1 MNAKKFSFKRVLAAV
16 LSVVM
21 LLGAIPM
28 TASAA
33 TYSPNGTILAGT
45 YADKAVLWDVV
56 NVNDNGNLM
65 LFAERYLG
73 GHSIVSNN
81 TTDANQANNKPST
94 PYAESALR
102 QTVIGYFDVLFTK
115 KEQAAFTDTS
125 LSYKGIGGAPLT
137 ETAEVVIPS
146 EAFLTTYF
154 TTHKSA
160 TTDRTNTSATYG
172 VLLDSDSS
180 AGRLRR
186 FQLGNG
192 SVSTQGTGAATFA
205 IRPIVTLKAY
215 NYLTVDQIPTGLT
228 LCYAADASNVLTR
241 ANTGS
246 DKVTIKNETYVSVNK
261 YIFTGSD
268 AQVVVKYT
276 DTSFDVFN
284 FTLSISDN
292 GTETTISAVD
302 GVFTIPAGTKGKISV
317 KTSVGAADYTAY
329 DEAVTEAKKHI
340 KDYTEYPDVD
350 SSDPSDYTEESW
362 NALKDAVYAP
372 LQRDL
377 TADKQYMIDAATGA
391 IKEAIEK
398 LELRPADFSEY
409 NKAYAKLMEFKED
422 KDGIYN
428 QGAIYPYADTPMSV
442 SIVAL
447 SFSNNRKSILDC
459 NIRQQKTVDD
469 ETAAIQKLI
478 DFYPSTIKAVS
489 LGSFSDAMEKLLA
502 ASTAEK
508 KYTQEFLDMAKQAY
522 ADFSKK
528 YQFVQDEMDIRDQ
541 KRVDAATAEVKEFLA
556 KADNYIRPS
565 DPSKFLELYE
575 FAKTLKQEDFYMD
588 DDPAIQKS
596 IKYDVPTNKG
606 EKGGTFAWD
615 TFTYVLKNADNL
627 YSDYE
632 AGRLNAYE
640 HSQDKLDG
648 CIKSL
653 NEAIYGRDSK
663 NEATDGTVTVTHT
676 PGIMDFKRLSDSE
689 RRAADIKWFFHYI
702 QYYVDMV
709 LGFFTLLG
717 AALKLLFNGD
727 INIGELIEMLK

>member
-56 NVNDNGNLM
+56 KVNDNDNLM
-65 LFAERYLG
+65 LFAEQYLG
-73 GHSIVSNN
+73 DHSIATDN
-81 TTDANQANNKPST
+81 TTDVNQANNKPST

-102 QTVIGYFDVLFTK
+102 QTVIGYFDKLFTE
-115 KEQAAFTDTS
+115 KEQAAFIDTS
-125 LSYKGIGGAPLT
+125 LSYTGIGGAPLT
-137 ETAEVVIPS
+137 ETAKVVIPS

-154 TTHKSA
+154 ATHKSA
-160 TTDRTNTSATYG
+160 TTDRTNTAATNG

-186 FQLGNG
+186 FQMGNG
-192 SVSTQGTGAATFA
+192 KVSTQGTSTATFA
-205 IRPIVTLKAY
+205 IRPIVTLEAN

-241 ANTGS
+241 AAES

-276 DTSFDVFN
+276 GTSFDVFN
-284 FTLSISDN
+284 ITLSISDN
-292 GTETTISAVD
+292 GTETPISAVD

-329 DEAVTEAKKHI
+329 DEAVKEAKKYI
-340 KDYTEYPDVD
+340 KDYTAYPPED
-350 SSDPSDYTEESW
+350 SSDPSDYKKESW

-377 TADKQYMIDAATGA
+377 TADKQHMIDDATGA

-398 LELRPADFSEY
+398 LELRPADFREY
-409 NKAYAKLMEFKED
+409 NEACAKLKEFKDD

-428 QGAIYPYADTPMSV
+428 QAAEYPYADSIMSV
-442 SIVAL
+442 SSAAQ
-447 SFSNNRKSILDC
+447 SFSVNSTNILKC

-469 ETAAIQKLI
+469 ETAAIKKLI

-489 LGSFSDAMEKLLA
+489 LGSFNEAMNALLA

-522 ADFSKK
+522 AGFSKK

-541 KRVDAATAEVKEFLA
+541 KEVDAATAEVKKFLA
-556 KADNYIRPS
+556 EADNYIRPS
-565 DPSKFLELYE
+565 DPSKFLEIYE

-596 IKYDVPTNKG
+596 IKYDLPTNKG
-606 EKGGTFAWD
+606 EKGGTYAWN
-615 TFTYVLKNADNL
+615 TFTTVLSKADSL

-640 HSQDKLDG
+640 YSQDLLNEYT
-648 CIKSL
+648 KSL

-676 PGIMDFKRLSDSE
+676 AGIMDFKRLSDSE

-727 INIGELIEMLK
+727 IDIGELIEMLK